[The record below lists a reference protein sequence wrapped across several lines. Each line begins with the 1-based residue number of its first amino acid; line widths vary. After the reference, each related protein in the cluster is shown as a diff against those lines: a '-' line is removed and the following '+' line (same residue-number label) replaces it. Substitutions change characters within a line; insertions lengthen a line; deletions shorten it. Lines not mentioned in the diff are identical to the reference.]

1 MKYFSCLD
9 DFAEEHPDVVILASS
24 ILSTKTVLE
33 SLPMLRFKRS
43 TLFVDVLSVKVF
55 PKQLLLNHLPA
66 EMDIVCTH
74 PMFGP
79 DSGSGSWKGLNFQY
93 EMVRIN
99 EGVDRQSR
107 AQRFI
112 EVCNFSFCR

>member
-1 MKYFSCLD
+1 MGVKYFSCMD

-24 ILSTKTVLE
+24 ILSTKKVLD
-33 SLPMLRFKRS
+33 SLPLLRFKRS

-55 PKQLLLNHLPA
+55 PKQLLLNHLPS
-66 EMDIVCTH
+66 EMDILCTH

-79 DSGSGSWKGLNFQY
+79 DSGKNSWSGLNFQY

-99 EGVDRQSR
+99 PGSERESR
-107 AQRFI
+107 AQRFLKVRI
-112 EVCNFSFCR
+112 SV